1 MNLTRYVTKLAKIFY
16 KINTKERVQKHSVQ
30 GTNTMAFE
38 NITKINI
45 IGTPEL
51 PIPAGMTVE
60 TVLTAMGYKLE
71 DYEQRVEGTTL
82 VLSATAGTKGI
93 LEVRAVNGKVL
104 PKGGLTFPTDKDIE
118 IISRLFPEDD
128 LFKTLERPSELQKY
142 LTAAQEA
149 ASQTDAKTSVDELKA
164 TLARVEAYATKT
176 SNPIQPNIIA
186 QIVSANENLSN
197 LLRLAEEC
205 EVQATI
211 KEEEAAARERILEE
225 IRNNQ
230 A

>member
-1 MNLTRYVTKLAKIFY
+1 MIEEKA
-16 KINTKERVQKHSVQ
+16 
-30 GTNTMAFE
+30 
-38 NITKINI
+38 
-45 IGTPEL
+45 
-51 PIPAGMTVE
+51 
-60 TVLTAMGYKLE
+60 
-71 DYEQRVEGTTL
+71 EQL
-82 VLSATAGTKGI
+82 I
-93 LEVRAVNGKVL
+93 LEAV
-104 PKGGLTFPTDKDIE
+104 
-118 IISRLFPEDD
+118 
-128 LFKTLERPSELQKY
+128 
-142 LTAAQEA
+142 AAKEA
-149 ASQTDAKTSVDELKA
+149 ESQTDAKTSVDELKA

-205 EVQATI
+205 EVQAII

>member
-1 MNLTRYVTKLAKIFY
+1 
-16 KINTKERVQKHSVQ
+16 
-30 GTNTMAFE
+30 MAFE

-104 PKGGLTFPTDKDIE
+104 PKGGTTFPTDKDIE

-128 LFKTLERPSELQKY
+128 LFTTLDSPSKLQEY
-142 LTAAQEA
+142 LTAIEEKAEQLILEA
-149 ASQTDAKTSVDELKA
+149 VAAKEAESQTDAEASVDELKA
-164 TLARVEAYATKT
+164 TLARVEAYATKVG
-176 SNPIQPNIIA
+176 NPIQPNIIA
-186 QIVSANENLSN
+186 QVVSANENLSN
-197 LLRLAEEC
+197 LLKLAEEC

-211 KEEEAAARERILEE
+211 KEREVSEHERILEE
-225 IRNNQ
+225 IRNRE

>member
-1 MNLTRYVTKLAKIFY
+1 
-16 KINTKERVQKHSVQ
+16 
-30 GTNTMAFE
+30 MAFE

-104 PKGGLTFPTDKDIE
+104 PKGGSTFPTDKDIE

-128 LFKTLERPSELQKY
+128 LFKTLEQPSELQKY
-142 LTAAQEA
+142 LTAIEEKAEQLILEA
-149 ASQTDAKTSVDELKA
+149 VAAKEAEVQTDVKTSVEELEA
-164 TLARVEAYATKT
+164 TLARVKAYATKVG
-176 SNPIQPNIIA
+176 NPIQPNIIA

-197 LLRLAEEC
+197 LLKLAEEC

-211 KEEEAAARERILEE
+211 KEEEAAVRERILEE

>member
-1 MNLTRYVTKLAKIFY
+1 
-16 KINTKERVQKHSVQ
+16 
-30 GTNTMAFE
+30 MAFE

-104 PKGGLTFPTDKDIE
+104 PKGGTTFPTDKDIE

-128 LFKTLERPSELQKY
+128 LFTTLDSPSKLQEY
-142 LTAAQEA
+142 LTAIEEKAEQLILEA
-149 ASQTDAKTSVDELKA
+149 VAAKEAESQTDAEASVDELKA
-164 TLARVEAYATKT
+164 TLARVEAYATKVG
-176 SNPIQPNIIA
+176 NPIQPNIIA
-186 QIVSANENLSN
+186 QVVSANENLSN
-197 LLRLAEEC
+197 LLKLAEEC

-211 KEEEAAARERILEE
+211 KEREVSERERILEE
-225 IRNNQ
+225 IRNRE